1 MRRDAHKASK
11 RRFVAAA
18 LWRNSRCTA
27 ADRFAICQ
35 QSSRKTIQR
44 SARASRWLSEEEEE
58 EGGYYVI
65 EEKWKRAEV
74 KAEGDG
80 YGRHSRKGAI
90 DLLQKEAAVSG
101 LFFNKSFENEKER
114 ERERVNGLA
123 SASDRSGGSRWKN
136 GISPWENGILSA
148 SREPSRGVPA
158 VIRASVTLR

>member
-44 SARASRWLSEEEEE
+44 SAGASRWLSEEEEE
-58 EGGYYVI
+58 KKGGYYVI

-114 ERERVNGLA
+114 ERERERVNGLA
-123 SASDRSGGSRWKN
+123 SASDRSVADGKMEF
-136 GISPWENGILSA
+136 P
-148 SREPSRGVPA
+148 RGKMEF
-158 VIRASVTLR
+158 

>member
-35 QSSRKTIQR
+35 QSSRKTIQC
-44 SARASRWLSEEEEE
+44 SAGASRWISEGE
-58 EGGYYVI
+58 EGGYYV

-80 YGRHSRKGAI
+80 YGGGA
-90 DLLQKEAAVSG
+90 QS
-101 LFFNKSFENEKER
+101 ER
-114 ERERVNGLA
+114 R
-123 SASDRSGGSRWKN
+123 D
-136 GISPWENGILSA
+136 
-148 SREPSRGVPA
+148 
-158 VIRASVTLR
+158 